1 MFSLLLIIISGL
13 LPPVHNGLDPQAR
26 SDEARRLF
34 AEARDAASRSDW
46 TAAERDYLLLLK
58 VDPGWAEAIVNLGIV
73 YNREGK
79 TEEAIDAFKK
89 AVEADPKLFGA
100 RLNLGI
106 TYFRLHRFDD
116 AEDPL
121 KQATIIDPQSD
132 QAARLLIMTLF
143 ARNKFAEVASM
154 AGKLLGAAPDD
165 PALLEI
171 AGRAYLNQREYP
183 DALTAL
189 EARAKLQ
196 PESAEIYQLLGE
208 ARDNVNDSEGALRE
222 FRHAIALRG
231 GAPLADIHFDSGY
244 VLWKLRRYEEARVE
258 FELELKGNPNHLASV
273 YYLGNIAL
281 SRNDIATALP
291 LLERAAQAMPESF
304 AARYDLGKALVRSEA
319 IARAEQ
325 ELRTAIT
332 LNPKISGAHY
342 ELAVVLKKLGR
353 QEEADRELKIARDL
367 NQEERIDL
375 ERKVQGE
382 ENKKRAP

>member
-1 MFSLLLIIISGL
+1 MFSVLLIIISVL

-46 TAAERDYLLLLK
+46 TVAERNYLLLLK

-143 ARNKFAEVASM
+143 ARKKFAEVASM

-171 AGRAYLNQREYP
+171 AGRAYLNQREYT
-183 DALTAL
+183 DALKAL

-208 ARDNVNDSEGALRE
+208 ARDNVNDSEGALKE
-222 FRHAIALRG
+222 FRHAIALLG
-231 GAPLADIHFDSGY
+231 GTPLADIHFDSGY
-244 VLWKLRRYEEARVE
+244 VLWKLRRYEEASVE
-258 FELELKGNPNHLASV
+258 FELELKGNPNHLAAV

-281 SRNDIATALP
+281 SRNDLASALP

-319 IARAEQ
+319 IARAEE

-342 ELAVVLKKLGR
+342 ELAIVLKKLGR

>member
-1 MFSLLLIIISGL
+1 MFSVLLIIISGL

-183 DALTAL
+183 DALKAL

-196 PESAEIYQLLGE
+196 PENAEIYQLLGE

-222 FRHAIALRG
+222 FRHAIALLG
-231 GAPLADIHFDSGY
+231 GTPLADIHFDSGY

-342 ELAVVLKKLGR
+342 ELAIVLKKLGR

-367 NQEERIDL
+367 NQEERVDL

>member
-13 LPPVHNGLDPQAR
+13 LSPVHNGLDPQAR

-34 AEARDAASRSDW
+34 AEARDAASRSDL

-79 TEEAIDAFKK
+79 TEEAIDAF
-89 AVEADPKLFGA
+89 
-100 RLNLGI
+100 
-106 TYFRLHRFDD
+106 
-116 AEDPL
+116 

-183 DALTAL
+183 DALKAL

-222 FRHAIALRG
+222 FRHAIALLG
-231 GAPLADIHFDSGY
+231 GTPLADIHFDSGY

-281 SRNDIATALP
+281 SRNDIASALP

-304 AARYDLGKALVRSEA
+304 AARYDLGKALLRSEA

-332 LNPKISGAHY
+332 LIPKISGAHY

-367 NQEERIDL
+367 NQEERVDL